1 MKWKINSRCLGDNE
15 LLSILVELF
24 DVIEGVIVLS
34 RDLLGRGCVPNERFV
49 GIELSVVV
57 GVVAVVDDDEDD
69 VWRERVVCWANVLK
83 PLFVYSSE
91 IKSK

>member
-1 MKWKINSRCLGDNE
+1 M
-15 LLSILVELF
+15 VELF

-69 VWRERVVCWANVLK
+69 V
-83 PLFVYSSE
+83 
-91 IKSK
+91 